1 MMACDY
7 HLRTSV
13 RVCVCV
19 MMEIPVAKGPAGGP
33 VGHVFS
39 CVQKTD
45 FTEFF
50 FFFWLGRCPPAEQA
64 TDDEGIGIAVGI
76 VVTFVFSFNV
86 LYTHTYTR

>member
-50 FFFWLGRCPPAEQA
+50 FFFGWEGAPPRSRRPM
-64 TDDEGIGIAVGI
+64 TKG
-76 VVTFVFSFNV
+76 
-86 LYTHTYTR
+86 